1 MKLSHINEKGHARM
15 VSIDEKKE
23 TKRVAI
29 AKGEIHLSAQLLDL
43 ITDHKVPKGDVLSV
57 GRIAGIMGAK
67 ETSRLIP
74 MCHPLLIEGSSV
86 AFEVMREK
94 GYIEGTCEVKVS
106 GKTGVE
112 MEALTGV
119 TVALLAI
126 YDMCKAVDKDMVIT
140 NVRLIKKT
148 GGKSGVYEREE

>member
-1 MKLSHINEKGHARM
+1 MKLSHINEKGDARM
-15 VSIDEKKE
+15 VSIDEKAE

-29 AKGEIHLSAQLLDL
+29 AKGKIYMSKTLLEL
-43 ITDHKVPKGDVLSV
+43 IADDKVPKGDVLSV

-67 ETSRLIP
+67 STSALIP

-86 AFEVMREK
+86 DFVMEKEK
-94 GYIEGTCEVKVS
+94 GYIEGTCQVKVS

-119 TVALLAI
+119 TIALLAI
-126 YDMCKAVDKDMVIT
+126 YDMCKAVDKSMVIDD
-140 NVRLIKKT
+140 VRLLKKT
-148 GGKSGVYEREE
+148 GGKSGTYEREE